1 MLKSLTPF
9 RQLARLYG
17 SVLSATAALNRQQ
30 DTLTQLQQVVLQSRV
45 EARGANSDATMLS
58 AQIAD
63 RLADIAKR
71 LNTVAAPLHIEGNRN
86 IGHTW
91 QDSAQL
97 LASLRSE
104 LARTMPDNIALQGW
118 NSYAQCDEDGIIR
131 ACLERIK
138 GRTEMSGTFIE
149 IGCGNGLENNTH
161 QLLLDGYRGGWLDGN
176 PRNIAFIAEQLGSLK
191 SDHLLVTEA
200 FVAKETVRPLVA
212 QFREHLGTADIDF
225 FSFDLDGNDLHLM
238 PLALQEIAPKIICV
252 EYNGKFPPPTNLA
265 MAYVGDHQWAEDD
278 YYGATLQAWVNL
290 FQGKYTLVSCN
301 LSGVNAFFV
310 RDDLVESFKIYP
322 VDQLYQ
328 PCRYWLVGNN
338 GHRASMKWLK
348 QKLAPLQ

>member
-9 RQLARLYG
+9 RQLARLY
-17 SVLSATAALNRQQ
+17 SSILSATAALNRQQ
-30 DTLTQLQQVVLQSRV
+30 DTLAQLQQVALQSRV
-45 EARGANSDATMLS
+45 EAQGADSDASTQS
-58 AQIAD
+58 AQLAD
-63 RLADIAKR
+63 RIANISTK
-71 LNTVAAPLHIEGNRN
+71 LNTIGASLHIEGNRN

-91 QDSAQL
+91 QASEQL

-104 LARTMPDNIALQGW
+104 LARTMPDNVALQGW
-118 NSYAQCDEDGIIR
+118 NSYAQCDEDGMIR

-176 PRNIAFIAEQLGSLK
+176 PRNIAFIAEQLGSLE
-191 SDHLLVTEA
+191 SGALLVTEA
-200 FVAKETVRPLVA
+200 FVTKETVGPLVA

-265 MAYVGDHQWAEDD
+265 MAYMGDHQWAEDD
-278 YYGATLQAWVNL
+278 YYGATLQAWVDL
-290 FQGKYTLVSCN
+290 FRGKYTLVSCN
-301 LSGVNAFFV
+301 LSGVNAFFI
-310 RDDLVESFKIYP
+310 RDDLAESFNIYT

-348 QKLAPLQ
+348 QKLKNA